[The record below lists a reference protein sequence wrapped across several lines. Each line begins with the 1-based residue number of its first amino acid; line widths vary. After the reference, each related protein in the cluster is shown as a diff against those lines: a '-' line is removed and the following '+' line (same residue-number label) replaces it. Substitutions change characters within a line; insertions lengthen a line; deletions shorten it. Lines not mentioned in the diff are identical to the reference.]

1 MSSPEFPLP
10 YDLVVVG
17 GGIVGLATARAAV
30 LAKPSARILVVEKES
45 AVGLHQSGRNSNVIH
60 AGVYYKPGSQ
70 KSALCTAGRLAMVEY
85 CRDRGIAHEVCGK
98 VVVAT
103 RADELARLSD
113 LESRCAANGVEV
125 ERVGPERLGELEPH
139 AVGVAALHVKGTG
152 IADYSGVCD
161 SLADELRSADVEVR
175 VGVAVLGGIEKAGI
189 TVLSTSL
196 GEVSAHRVV
205 TCAGLQADVV
215 ARSISGP
222 EGDGGLRIIPFRGE
236 YFELAHNKTHLVRSL
251 IYPVPDPEF
260 PFLGVHLTRGV
271 NGRIH
276 AGPNAVLALAREGY
290 NWRTV
295 DPGHLAGL
303 AKYSGFRKL
312 AARHWKYGLDEMLRS
327 ASRKRFTTALQRLVP
342 EIEMG
347 DLEPSPAGVRAQA
360 VARDGSLVDDFA
372 FVQRGPVLHVMNAPS
387 PAATAS
393 LEIGKM
399 IVERLA
405 LA

>member
-1 MSSPEFPLP
+1 MTSPEFPHV

-17 GGIVGLATARAAV
+17 GGIVGLATARAAH
-30 LAKPSARILVVEKES
+30 LAKPSARILVLEKET

-70 KSALCTAGRLAMVEY
+70 KSALCTAGRQAMVEY
-85 CRDRGIAHEVCGK
+85 CRDHGIAYEICGK

-103 RADELARLSD
+103 RTDELDRLSD

-125 ERVGPERLGELEPH
+125 ERIGSERLAELEPH
-139 AVGVAALHVKGTG
+139 AVGIAALHVKGTG

-161 SLADELRSADVEVR
+161 SLAEELRPDGVELRVDVEVMKGQAKGD
-175 VGVAVLGGIEKAGI
+175 VTL
-189 TVLSTSL
+189 LSTSL
-196 GEVSAHRVV
+196 GDVSARRVV
-205 TCAGLQADVV
+205 TCAGLHADVV
-215 ARSISGP
+215 ARAISGP
-222 EGDGGLRIIPFRGE
+222 DGDGGLRIVPFRGE
-236 YFELAHNKTHLVRSL
+236 YFELAQSKTHLVRSL

-290 NWRTV
+290 DWWTV
-295 DPGHLAGL
+295 DPRHLAGL
-303 AKYSGFRKL
+303 AQYTGFRKL
-312 AARHWKYGLDEMLRS
+312 AARHWKYGLDEMFRS
-327 ASRKRFTTALQRLVP
+327 VSRRRFTAALQRLVP
-342 EIEMG
+342 KIEIG
-347 DLEPSPAGVRAQA
+347 DLEPAPAGVRAQA

-393 LEIGKM
+393 LEIGRM

-405 LA
+405 LG